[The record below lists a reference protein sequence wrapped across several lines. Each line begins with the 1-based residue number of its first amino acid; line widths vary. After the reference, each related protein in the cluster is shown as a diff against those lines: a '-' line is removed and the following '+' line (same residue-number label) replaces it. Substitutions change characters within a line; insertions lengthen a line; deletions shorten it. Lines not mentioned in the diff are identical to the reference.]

1 MKRSLLVLLTL
12 LFVFSVTHGFAASPE
27 DLVVQGQTFLDE
39 QKYRDAAASFRGAL
53 KMDPKNYEAML
64 YLGIT
69 LNKEGLDEAEGILK
83 DLLRSYPEDPKVNYE
98 LGFYYYRTK
107 IYEEAR
113 DFFENSRDLAPSTVL
128 AQQADDYIL
137 QIEEAIKKAEKPWK
151 VELSAGLQ
159 YDTNVVVKSKSGTLP
174 FGVDKKSDWRSTFA
188 FNGGY
193 DAIRTDKFRL
203 NTSYSYLQTLHHE
216 LDDSDI
222 QSHAL
227 KAKAQYQFE
236 VVTLETRYA
245 FNYTFLGSK
254 KYNYSNS
261 FGPSVIIPEGDGL
274 MTILT
279 YNFKHTNYEN
289 SPLFL
294 TNSQKT
300 GYTHIFG
307 IVQTA
312 KLGEM
317 GKAKL
322 GYVYAKNSA
331 KEDFRQYSS
340 NKAFL
345 EYNFDLSGDLSF
357 GIYASYDRRKYDEIK
372 GFDPEKREDDSYK
385 ALLNIEKQFNSYVG
399 LMFSQSY
406 IHNKA
411 NMDNY
416 TYDRAITGLDL
427 KVRF

>member
-1 MKRSLLVLLTL
+1 MKRSLLVLLAL
-12 LFVFSVTHGFAASPE
+12 LFVFFVPHGFAASPE
-27 DLVVQGQTFLDE
+27 ELVEQGQAFLAE
-39 QKYRDAAASFRGAL
+39 QKYRDAEASFREAL
-53 KMDPKNYEAML
+53 KINPKSYDAML
-64 YLGIT
+64 YLGMT
-69 LNKEGLDEAEGILK
+69 LNKEGLDEAEAILK
-83 DLLRSYPEDPKVNYE
+83 GLLRSYPEDPKVNYE

-107 IYEEAR
+107 IYEEAQ
-113 DFFENSRDLAPSTVL
+113 DFFENSRDLAPSTDL
-128 AQQADDYIL
+128 AKQADDYIL

-151 VELSAGLQ
+151 LEFSTGVQ
-159 YDTNVVVKSKSGTLP
+159 YDTNVIVKSKSGTLP
-174 FGVDKKSDWRSTFA
+174 FGVDDESDWRNTFA

-193 DAIRTDKFRL
+193 DALRTDKFKL
-203 NTSYSYLQTLHHE
+203 NTSYSFFQTLHNE

-227 KAKAQYQFE
+227 KAKTQYRFE
-236 VVTLETRYA
+236 AVTLEARYA
-245 FNYTFLGSK
+245 FNYTFLGSE

-261 FGPSVIIPEGDGL
+261 FGPSIIIPEGDEL

-279 YNFKHTNYEN
+279 YNYKQTNYED
-289 SPLFL
+289 SPLFP

-300 GYTHIFG
+300 GHTHIAG

-340 NKAFL
+340 NKTFL
-345 EYNFDLSGDLSF
+345 EYNLDLSGDFNF
-357 GIYASYDRRKYDEIK
+357 GIYGSYDRRKYDEIK
-372 GFDPEKREDDSYK
+372 GFDPKKREQDSYK
-385 ALLNIEKQFNSYVG
+385 ALLSFEKQLNSYVG

-406 IHNKA
+406 INNKA

>member
-1 MKRSLLVLLTL
+1 
-12 LFVFSVTHGFAASPE
+12 
-27 DLVVQGQTFLDE
+27 
-39 QKYRDAAASFRGAL
+39 
-53 KMDPKNYEAML
+53 MDPKNYEAML

-83 DLLRSYPEDPKVNYE
+83 GLLRSYPEDPKVNYE

-128 AQQADDYIL
+128 AKQADDYIL

-151 VELSAGLQ
+151 VELSTGLQ
-159 YDTNVVVKSKSGTLP
+159 YDTNVVVKSKAGTLP
-174 FGVDKKSDWRSTFA
+174 VGVDKKSDWRNTFA
-188 FNGGY
+188 FNGRY
-193 DAIRTDKFRL
+193 DAIRTDKFKL
-203 NTSYSYLQTLHHE
+203 NTSYSFFQTLHHE

-227 KAKAQYQFE
+227 KAKTQYRFE
-236 VVTLETRYA
+236 AVTLEARYEL
-245 FNYTFLGSK
+245 NYTFLGRE
-254 KYNYSNS
+254 KYSHSNS
-261 FGPSVIIPEGDGL
+261 FGPSIIIPEGDGF

-279 YNFKHTNYEN
+279 YNYKLSNYKN
-289 SPLFL
+289 GPLFT

-300 GYTHIFG
+300 GDTHIFG
-307 IVQTA
+307 VVQTV
-312 KLGEM
+312 KLGERV
-317 GKAKL
+317 KAKL

-345 EYNFDLSGDLSF
+345 EYNFDLSGDFSF
-357 GIYASYDRRKYDEIK
+357 GIYGSYDRRKYDEIK
-372 GFDPEKREDDSYK
+372 GFDPKKREEDAYK
-385 ALLNIEKQFNSYVG
+385 ALVSVEKQFNSYVG
-399 LMFSQSY
+399 LMLSQSY

-416 TYDRAITGLDL
+416 YYDRAITGLDL